1 MLACCQIPAQHLPGK
16 FGSSQKA
23 FLDRD
28 DDTYTCDHYYS
39 LDSLLLYRVALV
51 SYRSSFLCSP
61 DLCRNYL
68 ARSTCGYPRIIKA
81 TGLRNI
87 SADQKQ

>member
-1 MLACCQIPAQHLPGK
+1 MLA
-16 FGSSQKA
+16 
-23 FLDRD
+23 FLSRD
-28 DDTYTCDHYYS
+28 DDAYTCDHYYS

-68 ARSTCGYPRIIKA
+68 ARSKRHGSSEFTLARPDSTRRPGAQQFPARS
-81 TGLRNI
+81 L
-87 SADQKQ
+87 S